1 MKFLMKLL
9 NFTMKKVNS
18 GGGILQ
24 VIFLITPV
32 QFTAK
37 LKKLIRINNKRNK
50 NKKEI
55 TITNPYNRKLII
67 RNHQNN
73 KL

>member
-55 TITNPYNRKLII
+55 TITNPFNRKLII
-67 RNHQNN
+67 RNHQ
-73 KL
+73 KQ